1 MFPKERKTNI
11 KLDKLV
17 VAKFPVVSISTMSS
31 SPVATANYRVFG
43 YFIYCKCSQLVEAFT
58 FG

>member
-17 VAKFPVVSISTMSS
+17 VEKFPVVAISTMSS
-31 SPVATANYRVFG
+31 SPVATANHRVF
-43 YFIYCKCSQLVEAFT
+43 QLFYLL
-58 FG
+58 